1 MLRDGEIMMLSD
13 KDILDYINSERIV
26 IEPFNPDFVGPCSYD
41 VTLGDEFI
49 IYTDEV
55 YDLKKKRGYRK
66 FKIDNSI
73 MVCPLYHHLDE
84 KIIETYKEKYDVDY
98 VISGGLL
105 GTTNEYIE
113 LPNDV
118 CAQYQ
123 GRSSFGR
130 VFLQSHQT
138 AGWIDSGFKGKITLE
153 IVAYDKPVILYKN
166 QRIGQLIFSKTLS
179 PADIGYSERKASKY
193 AGQNSVMPSLIH
205 TETIQKPDKF

>member
-1 MLRDGEIMMLSD
+1 MILSD
-13 KDILDYINSERIV
+13 KDILNYVNSGRVCIN
-26 IEPFNPDFVGPCSYD
+26 PFNRNFVGPCSYD
-41 VTLGDEFI
+41 VTLGEEFI
-49 IYTDEV
+49 TYNEDV
-55 YDLKKKRGYRK
+55 YDVKKQLSHRS

-73 MVCPLYHHLDE
+73 MVCPLHHHLDE
-84 KIIETYKEKYDVDY
+84 KIIERYKEKYSIDCV
-98 VISGGLL
+98 VSGGLL
-105 GTTNEYIE
+105 GTTNEYVE

-179 PADIGYSERKASKY
+179 PADIGYSDRKCSKY
-193 AGQNSVMPSLIH
+193 ARQTSVMPSLIKKDF
-205 TETIQKPDKF
+205 ENDLEE